1 METIDREKLKAEIDQ
16 LDGAYLDLA
25 YRIIRQF
32 PHRTPAG
39 QRPPQTDSGK
49 TFSQRWRGRFPRPTF
64 SSEELESDPKLAY
77 LARRYG
83 Q

>member
-16 LDGAYLDLA
+16 LDSAYLDLA

-32 PHRTPAG
+32 PHRAPAG
-39 QRPPQTDSGK
+39 QRPPQTANEK
-49 TFSQRWRGRFPRPTF
+49 TFSQRWRGRFPRTNF
-64 SSEELESDPKLAY
+64 SNEELESDPKLAY

-83 Q
+83 L